1 MTQFKV
7 LIVGGGL
14 SGLMLSNVLKSQGIV
29 CEVFERDSDPDA
41 RHQGFS
47 TTFHEGLKALKE
59 HMSKDRL
66 QDFGKKVGVD
76 HENNAGGI
84 SFMFFDSQR
93 NLELAS
99 FELPAY
105 QGYRINRKRFRN
117 WLLKGAE
124 ETVRWNKQV
133 SHYEEFVDRVEVIFK
148 DGTRTVGDLLV
159 AADGCL
165 SNIAHQ
171 LLGDEKFNQLTQ
183 INPIHGYACCR
194 WITESEW
201 KQIAKK
207 RNQITIVVGK
217 AADGVSFSLFFS
229 LNRIDRSR
237 GEPFEVFWFLSR
249 SDQEPLIISPDGSN
263 QIKVMNTLKSW
274 ASSAYEGAYRQLIV
288 GTPDDTP
295 VKGITIREREP
306 VYDLLMSP
314 HRRVVLMGDSAHPM
328 TMFRGNGANQ
338 AILDAGSLANEI
350 RNIVFS
356 QKSLSK
362 AVDDYY
368 KEMIPRSRQAIADSH
383 LTAEII
389 HKQPDELSHLISQR
403 KKKEV

>member
-14 SGLMLSNVLKSQGIV
+14 SGLMLSNVLKSQGIA

-356 QKSLSK
+356 QKSLIDK
-362 AVDDYY
+362 
-368 KEMIPRSRQAIADSH
+368 P
-383 LTAEII
+383 
-389 HKQPDELSHLISQR
+389 
-403 KKKEV
+403 